1 MDMYKGVEKLEKAI
15 DKAGGSFKLS
25 VLMQKRLKQLQRGDI
40 GTQQPDSKDLM
51 ENVLNEIE
59 AGKVELVPEEVY
71 RESIRE
77 AVSRSEKEKE
87 EEKEKEKEREEEK
100 EKEEKKKKQKAAK
113 EDKHKGSP

>member
-87 EEKEKEKEREEEK
+87 EEKEKEKE
-100 EKEEKKKKQKAAK
+100 EKKKKQKAAK